1 MVLIF
6 RCDISS
12 PWGKRSLFL
21 CVCVVV
27 LVCCQFHLLFCYHRR
42 DVPAISLL
50 SWGVCVSV
58 VFSLPVVRSD
68 NYQHS
73 LAQEKKKRQEKHSQV
88 PDPSLS
94 LTDKLSGIVLKLH
107 SSNLA
112 LCYSI
117 TCWDLSRQG
126 AYFYTL
132 KAEYILDSICFT
144 EGHQINLVKVY

>member
-6 RCDISS
+6 RCDILS
-12 PWGKRSLFL
+12 PRGKRSLFL

-50 SWGVCVSV
+50 SWGVCVCLLCSP
-58 VFSLPVVRSD
+58 FLLLDLTSTNTALHRR
-68 NYQHS
+68 
-73 LAQEKKKRQEKHSQV
+73 KKRQKKHSQV

-132 KAEYILDSICFT
+132 KAECNLDSICFT
-144 EGHQINLVKVY
+144 ESHQMNLVKVY